1 MKNDPPIDG
10 FVNAPFEPVRKAF
23 LRNFTDD
30 IELGAALAIYH
41 HGEQVLHLWAGHKEP
56 EQEHRWAAD
65 TLANV
70 WSIGKGV
77 SGLCAAK
84 AVDMGLIEYDRKV
97 AEYWP
102 EFAAEGK
109 GEVTVSELLS
119 HQAGVPGTRYPC
131 RFRDLFDWQTMADR
145 YAATKPFWPPGT
157 ASGYHVFSF
166 GFLAGELIRRTYGQS
181 IGAFLRQEIA
191 EPLGSDFYFG
201 LPSTLEP
208 RVSLIH
214 GNPPMA
220 GQAKRSAADLPSS
233 DLDLNNMHIAGYQ
246 NPPVM
251 VHEMNT
257 RAWRAAEIP
266 AINGQATADGVARL
280 YAMLERGGTLEGTKI
295 MSPETIALATT
306 EQRAGTDLILRKYR
320 RWGRGFVLNDE
331 KLFGP
336 NREAFG
342 HAGNGNCLGFAD
354 PKSGIAV
361 GYVLNRLGQ
370 RDGTDLRSRNL
381 LAALYACL

>member
-1 MKNDPPIDG
+1 MTAEPPHDG
-10 FVNAPFEPVRKAF
+10 FVAPGFEAVEDAF

-30 IELGAALAIYH
+30 IELGASLTVYLK
-41 HGEQVLHLWAGHKEP
+41 GEPVVQIWGGHKDP
-56 EQEHRWAAD
+56 EMRQPWKSD

-77 SGLCAAK
+77 SGLCVAK
-84 AVDMGLIEYDRKV
+84 AVDMGLLDYDALV
-97 AEYWP
+97 TDYWP
-102 EFAAEGK
+102 EFGAGGK
-109 GEVTVSELLS
+109 EAVTVSELAS
-119 HQAGVPGTRYPC
+119 HQAGVPGTRTPSA
-131 RFRDLFDWQTMADR
+131 FHDLFDWDLMARR
-145 YAATKPFWPPGT
+145 YAATEPFWPPGT

-166 GFLAGELIRRTYGQS
+166 GFLMGELIRRTSGVS
-181 IGAFLRQEIA
+181 IGKFLRDEIA
-191 EPLGSDFYFG
+191 GPLQCDFWFG
-201 LPSTLEP
+201 LPEELEP

-214 GNPPMA
+214 GKPPMA
-220 GQAKRSAADLPSS
+220 GVASRKGTELPPKE
-233 DLDLNNMHIAGYQ
+233 LDLNNMHIAGYQ

-266 AINGQATADGVARL
+266 AINGQATADGVAGL
-280 YAMLERGGTLEGTKI
+280 YAMLERGGAFDSVRV
-295 MSPETIALATT
+295 MSSETIALATT
-306 EQRAGTDLILRKYR
+306 EQRAGEDLILRKFR

-336 NREAFG
+336 NPAAFG

-361 GYVLNRLGQ
+361 GYVLNRLGT
-370 RDGTDLRSRNL
+370 RDGTDLRSRKL
-381 LAALYACL
+381 LAAIYECV

>member
-10 FVNAPFEPVRKAF
+10 FVSAPFEPVRKAF
-23 LRNFTDD
+23 IANFTDD
-30 IELGAALAIYH
+30 IELGASLAIYLE
-41 HGEQVLHLWAGHKEP
+41 GEQVVHLWAGHTEP
-56 EQEHRWAAD
+56 EKENLWADD

-84 AVDMGLIEYDRKV
+84 AVDMGLLDYDANV
-97 AEYWP
+97 VSYWP
-102 EFAAEGK
+102 EFGVHGK
-109 GEVTVSELLS
+109 EEVTVSQLLS
-119 HQAGVPGTRYPC
+119 HQAGVPGTRIPSA
-131 RFRDLFDWQTMADR
+131 FRDLFDWQTMTDR
-145 YAATKPFWPPGT
+145 YAATEPFWQPGT

-166 GFLAGELIRRTYGQS
+166 GFLAGELVRRTSGKS
-181 IGAFLRQEIA
+181 IGTFLRDEIA
-191 EPLGSDFYFG
+191 GPLDAEFYFG
-201 LPSTLEP
+201 LPEALEP
-208 RVSLIH
+208 RVSLIY
-214 GNPPMA
+214 GKPPMA
-220 GQAKRSAADLPSS
+220 GQAEKSGAELPSP

-257 RAWRAAEIP
+257 RDWRAAEIP

-295 MSPETIALATT
+295 MSPETIAAAAT

-320 RWGRGFVLNDE
+320 RWGRGFCLNDQ

-336 NREAFG
+336 NPEAFG

-361 GYVLNRLGQ
+361 GYVLNRLGM
-370 RDGTDLRSRNL
+370 RDGTDLRSRKL
-381 LAALYACL
+381 LATLYACL